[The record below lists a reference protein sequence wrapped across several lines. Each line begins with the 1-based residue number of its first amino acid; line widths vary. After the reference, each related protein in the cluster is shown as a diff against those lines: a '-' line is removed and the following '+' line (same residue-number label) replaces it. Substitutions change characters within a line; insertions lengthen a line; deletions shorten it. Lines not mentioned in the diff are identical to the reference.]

1 MALSLALSKEFVVF
15 VLSMLAKLIGWLP
28 VLFLGCKSVNFIY
41 IEKKKTGKE
50 MESYGRVTAQAD
62 IFQPC
67 VLTSTTFFFITYI
80 LLSLLSNFLFIP
92 SLSYF
97 QFWTNGNFFFEILAS
112 VF

>member
-1 MALSLALSKEFVVF
+1 LASCAILAMQISEFY
-15 VLSMLAKLIGWLP
+15 
-28 VLFLGCKSVNFIY
+28 IY
-41 IEKKKTGKE
+41 REKKTGKE

>member
-1 MALSLALSKEFVVF
+1 MQISEFY
-15 VLSMLAKLIGWLP
+15 
-28 VLFLGCKSVNFIY
+28 IY
-41 IEKKKTGKE
+41 REKKTGKE